1 MEETSVDFGARQHV
15 ADGLLDPDFKVCD
28 DAGHV
33 EAEPELLHPL
43 LHQQHEDLVG
53 DLRLVWQPA
62 PNRRNPETVVLHHP
76 QELLFPQLCA

>member
-1 MEETSVDFGARQHV
+1 MEEASIDFGARQHV
-15 ADGLLDPDFKVCD
+15 GDGLLDPDLKVSD

-33 EAEPELLHPL
+33 KAKPELLHPL
-43 LHQQHEDLVG
+43 LHQQHEDLVR
-53 DLRLVWQPA
+53 DLLLVWQRA